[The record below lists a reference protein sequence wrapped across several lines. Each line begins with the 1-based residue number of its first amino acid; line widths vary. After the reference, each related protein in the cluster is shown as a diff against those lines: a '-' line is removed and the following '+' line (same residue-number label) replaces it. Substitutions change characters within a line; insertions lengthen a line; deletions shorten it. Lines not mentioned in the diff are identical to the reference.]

1 MSQITKDVRIPT
13 GKGPDGKPE
22 MLVVGFCTEENFGKG
37 NVRRRV
43 WLHTSVLN
51 PVLFQQVK
59 PFTQGSSY
67 VCLEPVDL
75 SRRYKGPDS
84 PEGEETG
91 TGGQECPRSS
101 QTATDP
107 DEYAQEGEPGNQA

>member
-1 MSQITKDVRIPT
+1 MSYVTKDVRIQT
-13 GKGPDGKPE
+13 GIGPDEKPE
-22 MLVVGFCTEENFGKG
+22 MLVVGFCSEDHFGKG

-59 PFTQGSSY
+59 PFTKGSSY

-75 SRRYKGPDS
+75 SRRYKGPEA
-84 PEGEETG
+84 PGEEEGEAG
-91 TGGQECPRSS
+91 TE
-101 QTATDP
+101 AV
-107 DEYAQEGEPGNQA
+107 GNG